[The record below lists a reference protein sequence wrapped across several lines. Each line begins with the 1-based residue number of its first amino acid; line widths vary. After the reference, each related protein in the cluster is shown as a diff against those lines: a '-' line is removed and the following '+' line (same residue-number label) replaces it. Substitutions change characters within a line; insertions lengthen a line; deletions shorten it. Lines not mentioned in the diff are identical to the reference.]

1 MLVRCHRGDP
11 GLSAV
16 PPEAVTSDD
25 VRDAL
30 EAEAIHILRETAA
43 AFRNPVLMYSIGKD
57 SSVLLHLAR
66 KAFFPGPIP
75 MPFLHVDSQWEFR
88 EMIELRDRTTAELGI
103 SLIVAVSEDGIAE
116 GVSPM
121 SHGIHEYTRI
131 MRTIPLLATLEDGG
145 FDAAIGG
152 GRRDEERSRAKER
165 IFSLREAGQRWDPRK
180 QRPEFWRTAN
190 TMLVYGQTMRVF
202 PLSNWTEMDIW
213 RYIRRE
219 KIEVVSLYFAAPRPT
234 VERQGALIV
243 PDDDRMPIEPHE
255 QVVTRIVR
263 FRTLGCYPVTG
274 AIESNASTIDDLID
288 EMETSQM
295 SERAGRMVDGDRGD
309 SMEAKKRAGYF

>member
-1 MLVRCHRGDP
+1 MTRDN
-11 GLSAV
+11 SAAQNNPMTLRV
-16 PPEAVTSDD
+16 SPDD
-25 VRDAL
+25 ILDSL
-30 EAEAIHILRETAA
+30 EAHAIGIMRETAA

-66 KAFFPGPIP
+66 KAFYPGTIP
-75 MPFLHVDSQWEFR
+75 FACLHVDSQWEFR
-88 EMIELRDRTTAELGI
+88 EVIEHRDRMATEFDLN
-103 SLIVAVSEDGIAE
+103 LIVAKSEEGIAE

-131 MRTIPLLATLEDGG
+131 MRTVPLLEALESHD

-165 IFSLREAGQRWDPRK
+165 IFSLRESGQRWDPRK
-180 QRPEFWRTAN
+180 QRPELWRTVN
-190 TMLVYGQTMRVF
+190 SQLVNGQTMRVF
-202 PLSNWTEMDIW
+202 PLSNWTELDVW
-213 RYIRRE
+213 RYIQRESIPIVDLYLAKSRPTITRDGLLLVPDDHRMPLLSGE
-219 KIEVVSLYFAAPRPT
+219 KIEHKV
-234 VERQGALIV
+234 
-243 PDDDRMPIEPHE
+243 
-255 QVVTRIVR
+255 VR

-274 AIESNASTIDDLID
+274 AVESTADTLEALLR
-288 EMETSQM
+288 EMETTRE